1 MDDGAVASRV
11 SLPGLAERSVYRPN
25 MIASEASPVVRT
37 VITAALDDRRVL
49 WLDYEDRHDE
59 VSRRAVEP
67 VALVETEGHWY
78 LLAWCRVR
86 DDARCFRL
94 DRIRRA
100 IATDEIAAVRD
111 LDEVTAEIPNVVLS
125 VPSFA

>member
-1 MDDGAVASRV
+1 
-11 SLPGLAERSVYRPN
+11 

>member
-1 MDDGAVASRV
+1 MEGTAN
-11 SLPGLAERSVYRPN
+11 GLAPGAEVPRP
-25 MIASEASPVVRT
+25 AVPV
-37 VITAALDDRRVL
+37 IESALKSRRVV
-49 WLDYEDRHDE
+49 WLDYEDRHEE

-67 VALVETEGHWY
+67 VALVEAEGHWY

-100 IATDEIAAVRD
+100 IATDETAAVRD
-111 LDEVTAEIPNVVLS
+111 LDEVSAQIPDVVLR

>member
-1 MDDGAVASRV
+1 
-11 SLPGLAERSVYRPN
+11 
-25 MIASEASPVVRT
+25 MIASEASPVVRA
-37 VITAALDDRRVL
+37 VITAALEDRHVL

-111 LDEVTAEIPNVVLS
+111 HDEVTAEIPNVVTG
-125 VPSFA
+125 VASFA

>member
-1 MDDGAVASRV
+1 MSAGGPELVASAV
-11 SLPGLAERSVYRPN
+11 ISTALA
-25 MIASEASPVVRT
+25 
-37 VITAALDDRRVL
+37 DGRVL
-49 WLDYEDRHDE
+49 WLDYEDRHEE

-67 VALVETEGHWY
+67 VALVEAEGHWY

-100 IATDEIAAVRD
+100 IATDEAAAVRD
-111 LDEVTAEIPNVVLS
+111 LDEVLAEIPDVVLR

>member
-1 MDDGAVASRV
+1 
-11 SLPGLAERSVYRPN
+11 
-25 MIASEASPVVRT
+25 MIASEPSPVVHA
-37 VITAALDDRRVL
+37 VISAALANRRVL
-49 WLDYEDRHDE
+49 WLDYEDRHEE

-100 IATDEIAAVRD
+100 IATDEAAAVRD
-111 LDEVTAEIPNVVLS
+111 LDEVSTQIPEVVLRL
-125 VPSFA
+125 PSFA

>member
-1 MDDGAVASRV
+1 MSTTPPPRTAVHA
-11 SLPGLAERSVYRPN
+11 
-25 MIASEASPVVRT
+25 
-37 VITAALDDRRVL
+37 VIEAALADRRVL
-49 WLDYEDRHDE
+49 WLDYEDRHEE

-67 VALVETEGHWY
+67 VALVEAEGQWY

-94 DRIRRA
+94 DRIGRA
-100 IATDEIAAVRD
+100 IATDEIAEVRE
-111 LDEVTAEIPNVVLS
+111 LDEVCAEIPDVVLR